1 MESAAAAGFA
11 SLLCD
16 GLFYP
21 FDTMKIQQMVNRKDL
36 KILPVWRN
44 SFIGYRFFLLQSIP
58 SGAIYMSLYEPLK
71 VNAKGEFSIMHSIA
85 AGALAEIAIYFVRM
99 PFEII
104 KTQIQIGK
112 IESNAHSILKY
123 VRSRKLLQLYEGFRL
138 TFLRDL
144 VFAGSELPL
153 WDLMKDLLQDISQL
167 RLI

>member
-1 MESAAAAGFA
+1 MAKQLHWLPFFSFA
-11 SLLCD
+11 IYTIRSYLHE
-16 GLFYP
+16 
-21 FDTMKIQQMVNRKDL
+21 
-36 KILPVWRN
+36 PVWASQSQCQRRILN
-44 SFIGYRFFLLQSIP
+44 YAFNCRRCSCWNCIDCFYSPKIKAYFLFTI
-58 SGAIYMSLYEPLK
+58 K
-71 VNAKGEFSIMHSIA
+71 
-85 AGALAEIAIYFVRM
+85 AIYFVRM

-153 WDLMKDLLQDISQL
+153 WDLMKVISTIQVL
-167 RLI
+167 

>member
-1 MESAAAAGFA
+1 M
-11 SLLCD
+11 
-16 GLFYP
+16 
-21 FDTMKIQQMVNRKDL
+21 
-36 KILPVWRN
+36 
-44 SFIGYRFFLLQSIP
+44 
-58 SGAIYMSLYEPLK
+58 
-71 VNAKGEFSIMHSIA
+71 
-85 AGALAEIAIYFVRM
+85 RM

-153 WDLMKDLLQDISQL
+153 WDLMKVISIIQVL
-167 RLI
+167 